1 MTLKTFEDIPP
12 MCGNDI
18 NIEDNEQILDGIS
31 DSERYTVEKITI
43 MEGEKMENIINKD
56 IVKEETN
63 EEDLRKMSDIINK
76 DIAEE
81 EETNE
86 EDLRKESGNGTKY
99 KSTPNNNIGKTIG
112 ISVGSFVV
120 GVIVGY
126 TVSK

>member
-63 EEDLRKMSDIINK
+63 EEDLRK
-76 DIAEE
+76 
-81 EETNE
+81 
-86 EDLRKESGNGTKY
+86 ESGNGTKY